1 MYQRLFGSQL
11 WGLLSR
17 FFGGFGT
24 DFEAV
29 AVVSSFEERAIE
41 RHWFK
46 PNGEC
51 NCGWPVEQ
59 CSCHFCIAED
69 RAHSLKLRLVVMIT
83 LVRS

>member
-29 AVVSSFEERAIE
+29 AVVSSFEDVATV
-41 RHWFK
+41 
-46 PNGEC
+46 GE
-51 NCGWPVEQ
+51 PVEQ

-69 RAHSLKLRLVVMIT
+69 LCPFTEAEIGGDDHTGALVELTQEMEE
-83 LVRS
+83 